1 MKKSSLSGYGNG
13 PGDSQNIGNL
23 LGSRPC
29 VRQSRLYR
37 EGCSGNAMKD
47 ILGQGELKWDT
58 TRTEGCYK
66 GGHVYDHNTKDNL
79 AVQQEMERD
88 QEKTSAVEGEDE
100 EIEVEVVDKEAAT
113 PAPQQETDVPQK
125 SDVPPRVSASTGR
138 GFRPCSG
145 MANQQTY
152 NIFTGE

>member
-1 MKKSSLSGYGNG
+1 MKKSFRSYGNE
-13 PGDSQNIGNL
+13 PVDTQNIGNL

-58 TRTEGCYK
+58 TRTQGCYQ
-66 GGHVYDHNTKDNL
+66 GGHVYDHNTQDNL
-79 AVQQEMERD
+79 AVQQEAAPTPPASTE
-88 QEKTSAVEGEDE
+88 EG
-100 EIEVEVVDKEAAT
+100 EIEVEVVRHDASAPVRALETKEEAKPEA
-113 PAPQQETDVPQK
+113 
-125 SDVPPRVSASTGR
+125 PRVSASTGR
-138 GFRPCSG
+138 GFRPCAG